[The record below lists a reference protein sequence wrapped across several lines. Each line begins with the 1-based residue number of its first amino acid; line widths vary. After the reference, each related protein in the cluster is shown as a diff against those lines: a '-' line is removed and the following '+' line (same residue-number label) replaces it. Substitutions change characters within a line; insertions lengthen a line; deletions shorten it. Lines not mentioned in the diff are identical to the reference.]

1 MYKYKYSFIFNN
13 SIGKQFLLSQA
24 FTNFH
29 NLRRQGEVY
38 WQKGFDIIQSRSYN
52 TNNKSHKINNY

>member
-1 MYKYKYSFIFNN
+1 MIDTNKGLPWFIFFNN
-13 SIGKQFLLSQA
+13 STGKQLLLAQA

-29 NLRRQGEVY
+29 NMRCQGEVY

-52 TNNKSHKINNY
+52 TNN

>member
-1 MYKYKYSFIFNN
+1 MRDFRGSFFFLNN
-13 SIGKQFLLSQA
+13 STGKQLLLAQS

-29 NLRRQGEVY
+29 NYLRRQGEVY

-52 TNNKSHKINNY
+52 TNN

>member
-1 MYKYKYSFIFNN
+1 MYIQLYIFVYTYIYIFFNN
-13 SIGKQFLLSQA
+13 STGNQFLLAQA

-52 TNNKSHKINNY
+52 TNN

>member
-13 SIGKQFLLSQA
+13 STGKQFLLSQD

-29 NLRRQGEVY
+29 NLRRQAEVY
-38 WQKGFDIIQSRSYN
+38 WQKGFDIIQSRRYN
-52 TNNKSHKINNY
+52 TNNKLHKINNY